1 VTQLEVAVL
10 PVLPSQAGMSMRL
23 YVNELFDGLAATPG
37 IDPHVAWPPFAERVP
52 RGRLAQRWARN
63 VLYVRWASRLE
74 ADLFHV
80 SDHSNAQLLRG
91 LAPRRT
97 VITCHDLYPAA
108 ISSGKLRFPG
118 APNRAALLPTTFRL
132 RRLRRAAAVVVISE
146 HTRTECREYFGV
158 SPRRMFIGY
167 HGIDERF
174 RLTPPCGAVAEFKV
188 RHRFEPGAIHVL
200 HVGSNDSR
208 KNLPGVFRVIAALR
222 HRTGRAVR
230 LVKAGDAFG
239 PAEQRTITGLGL
251 ANNVSVFAGISSNE
265 LAHLYR
271 ACDVLLYPSYHEGFC
286 RPVAEALASGL
297 PVVAS
302 DRGAIPEV
310 VQRTAPNFAPDDVD
324 GMARE
329 IVKLHE
335 SRDLRAERAELG
347 QSAAKKFT
355 WRAHAEA
362 VSEAYRAVVP
372 RWF

>member
-1 VTQLEVAVL
+1 MTQLEVAVL

-37 IDPHVAWPPFAERVP
+37 IDPHVAWPPFAERVAH
-52 RGRLAQRWARN
+52 GRLAQRWARN
-63 VLYVRWASRLE
+63 VLYVRWARRLE

-108 ISSGKLRFPG
+108 ISSGTLRFRG
-118 APNRAALLPTTFRL
+118 APNRAAMLPTTFRL

-146 HTRTECREYFGV
+146 HTRAECREYFGV

-174 RLTPPCGAVAEFKV
+174 RLTPSCDALAEFKV
-188 RHRFEPGAIHVL
+188 RHGFEPGPIHVL
-200 HVGSNDSR
+200 HVGSNDPR
-208 KNLPGVFRVIAALR
+208 KNLPGVFRVVAALR

-230 LVKAGDAFG
+230 LLKAGDSFG
-239 PAEQRTITGLGL
+239 PAEKRALTGLGL
-251 ANNVSVFAGISSNE
+251 ANNVAVFAGISSNE

-286 RPVAEALASGL
+286 RPVAEAMASGL

-310 VQRTAPNFAPDDVD
+310 VQRAAPLFSPDDVD

-335 SRDLRAERAELG
+335 SRNLRAERAELG
-347 QSAAKKFT
+347 QSAARKFT
-355 WRAHAEA
+355 WRAHADA
-362 VSEAYRAVVP
+362 VAEAYRAVVP